1 MMPED
6 GPELLLLRHK
16 RAQQILACGASFYW
30 RLVQEGRIKVLG
42 SGRASR
48 ADYASVKQYYH
59 ELMAE
64 AQAAGKAA

>member
-6 GPELLLLRHK
+6 GPEPLMIRHK
-16 RAQQILACGASFYW
+16 RAQWILGCGASFYW

-48 ADYASVKQYYH
+48 ADYASIKAYYRS
-59 ELMAE
+59 LQAE
-64 AQAAGKAA
+64 AEKAA

>member
-6 GPELLLLRHK
+6 GPELLMIRHK
-16 RAQQILACGASFYW
+16 RAQQILAIGSSFYW

-48 ADYASVKQYYH
+48 ADYASIRKYYH
-59 ELMAE
+59 ELLAE
-64 AQAAGKAA
+64 AQATEKAA